1 MEADIGTPIEYK
13 PNDLPPP
20 RDPRMDPFPED
31 DVEEEEQP
39 RHVHHEE
46 YYHQPPPP
54 MMMMPPQMPPHMMPT
69 HEKFDLSSIDKTT
82 YVVVFAAFILGF
94 FMGKTMQPVILRY
107 S

>member
-1 MEADIGTPIEYK
+1 MEADIGNPIEYK

-31 DVEEEEQP
+31 DMDEEPP
-39 RHVHHEE
+39 RHHHQREE
-46 YYHQPPPP
+46 YYHHQPPP
-54 MMMMPPQMPPHMMPT
+54 MMMMPPQMMPPVQ
-69 HEKFDLSSIDKTT
+69 EKFDLSSIDKTT
-82 YVVVFAAFILGF
+82 YEVVFAAFILGF

>member
-1 MEADIGTPIEYK
+1 MEADIGNPIEYK

-20 RDPRMDPFPED
+20 RDPRMDPFPD
-31 DVEEEEQP
+31 DDTDDEPP
-39 RHVHHEE
+39 RRHQHEE

-54 MMMMPPQMPPHMMPT
+54 MMMMPPQMPPPHMMPVQ
-69 HEKFDLSSIDKTT
+69 EKFDLSSIDKTT
-82 YVVVFAAFILGF
+82 YVLVFAAFILGF

>member
-1 MEADIGTPIEYK
+1 MEADIGNPIEYK

-31 DVEEEEQP
+31 DMDEEPP
-39 RHVHHEE
+39 RHHHQREE
-46 YYHQPPPP
+46 YYHHQPPP
-54 MMMMPPQMPPHMMPT
+54 MMMMPPQMMPPVQ
-69 HEKFDLSSIDKTT
+69 EKFDLSSIDKTT